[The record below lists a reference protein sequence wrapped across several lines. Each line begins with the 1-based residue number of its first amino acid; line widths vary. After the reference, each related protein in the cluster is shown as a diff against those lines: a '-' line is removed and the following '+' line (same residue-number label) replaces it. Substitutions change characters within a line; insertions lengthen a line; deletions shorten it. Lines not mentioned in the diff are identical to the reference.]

1 MPSTKYKTLAVFS
14 CALMVYFVLAL
25 QNGAPFNEDMIYSLF
40 MYCLGIYCFMP
51 VVNGKPMQ
59 APYSGT
65 VLVKGEDSMMR
76 GFFAFIF
83 LIISVLGLSFVL

>member
-14 CALMVYFVLAL
+14 CTLMVYFVLAL
-25 QNGAPFNEDMIYSLF
+25 HNGAPFNENMVYSLF

-65 VLVKGEDSMMR
+65 VLVKGEDSVMR
-76 GFFAFIF
+76 GVFAFIF
-83 LIISVLGLSFVL
+83 LIISALGLSFVL